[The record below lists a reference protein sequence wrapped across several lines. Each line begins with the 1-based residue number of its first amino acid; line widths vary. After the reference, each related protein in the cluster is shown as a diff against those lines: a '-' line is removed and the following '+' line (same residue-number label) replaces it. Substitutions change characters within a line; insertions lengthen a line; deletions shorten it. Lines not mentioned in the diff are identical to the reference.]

1 MPYAATPHPND
12 RAGQHRSA
20 VACVL
25 AAVGLSAL
33 AVAQGPATS
42 SAANAKQPGMS
53 AMVLDNQ
60 LQPRLQRAVGFDE
73 FNVTFLD
80 DTGKKTTTPVTSM
93 VGLIATPD
101 STSPTQGIGAVSP
114 RAPMGINTIRR
125 RLESQKAGA
134 LETTDG
140 QRFPGSPAL
149 SAGQKDAVV
158 WSHPRFGDITVSLD
172 GVSSMARPT
181 EDAATSSVALTNRDQ
196 PPRED
201 ELILANGDRIT
212 GLVVDLGDPVRIE
225 TDDQVVEMPADRV
238 AGALLSNPRV
248 PRGGVMVWLDDGTIA
263 AIRAMSSRGE
273 DRVLITLPEGQVAE
287 YELDALR
294 GIAFNASRLI
304 PLSSLTPTEQ
314 TPIGERL
321 HTLPVTRVHHP
332 NDLGVGSAVTFG
344 AWDLEL
350 PGPMRVTYQIPEGV
364 QRLALTAALAD
375 DTAPWGDCEL
385 VIADETR
392 ELVRVHLSQSQPASP
407 VNIPVTPGVMIITLE
422 PGAYGPI
429 KDHVILRRA
438 MLLVN

>member
-1 MPYAATPHPND
+1 MPHAATSRPSD
-12 RAGQHRSA
+12 RAGQRRSA
-20 VACVL
+20 IACMI

-42 SAANAKQPGMS
+42 SAANAKQPGVS
-53 AMVLDNQ
+53 TLVLDNQ
-60 LQPRLQRAVGFDE
+60 LQSRLQRAVGFDE
-73 FNVTFLD
+73 FNVTFAD
-80 DTGKKTTTPVTSM
+80 DAGRKSTAPITSM
-93 VGLIATPD
+93 VGLIAAPD
-101 STSPTQGIGAVSP
+101 STSPTQGIGAISP

-125 RLESQKAGA
+125 RLESQRAGA

-158 WSHPRFGDITVSLD
+158 WSHPRFGDITISLD
-172 GVSSMARPT
+172 RVTSMARPS
-181 EDAATSSVALTNRDQ
+181 EGAAMSSVTVTNRDQ

-201 ELILANGDRIT
+201 ELILANGDRIS

-238 AGALLSNPRV
+238 AGALLSNPRI

-273 DRVLITLPEGQVAE
+273 DRVLITLPEGQSAE

-304 PLSSLTPTEQ
+304 PLSSLTPLEQ
-314 TPIGERL
+314 APIGERL
-321 HTLPVTRVHHP
+321 HAEPVTRVHHP

-350 PGPMRVTYQIPEGV
+350 PGPMRVTYEIPEGV
-364 QRLALTAALAD
+364 QRLALTAALAA

-385 VIADETR
+385 ILSTGTT
-392 ELVRVHLSQSQPASP
+392 ELARVHLSQDQPSSP
-407 VNIPVTPGVMIITLE
+407 VNIPVSGGPLVITLD

-429 KDHVILRRA
+429 KDRVVLRRA
-438 MLLVN
+438 MLLK